1 MAEVLEVVNGS
12 PSDLA
17 PVFDVILEKAT
28 RLLGGSHLNP
38 CYRLQNVASRGF
50 PFVELLLD
58 ICGIGGAAAPVRIMP
73 R

>member
-17 PVFDVILEKAT
+17 PVFDAILEKAT
-28 RLLGGSHLNP
+28 RLLGGSHLIP

-58 ICGIGGAAAPVRIMP
+58 ICGIGGAARSTHAHH
-73 R
+73 